1 MRTWQ
6 GSRVSLYR
14 VSSKTIQPLVLTL
27 ARCLQEKGS
36 IQSVQTFGRKVP
48 AAVLRTTGSAG
59 ASYVTD
65 SSDPCLSGCDR
76 RLQWLLLTFGVERV
90 WSS

>member
-1 MRTWQ
+1 MRTWR

-14 VSSKTIQPLVLTL
+14 VSSKTTQPLVLTL

-48 AAVLRTTGSAG
+48 CCF
-59 ASYVTD
+59 ASDYRF
-65 SSDPCLSGCDR
+65 CRCQLCD
-76 RLQWLLLTFGVERV
+76 
-90 WSS
+90 